1 MCRRMVSGMIEIN
14 MLKMCNAVVVEPG
27 PVKWGHMFVQSV
39 EQILVLVVA
48 WTGSEQLPP
57 HLPPLLLLVIV
68 HVFNKI

>member
-1 MCRRMVSGMIEIN
+1 MCGRMVSGMIEIN

-39 EQILVLVVA
+39 EKIFVHVVA
-48 WTGSEQLPP
+48 WTGSDQLPL
-57 HLPPLLLLVIV
+57 HLPPPLLLVLV